1 MLDELKE
8 FLNIPKTPPEIKI
21 YTTFINSKKNSLT
34 NSYCCDLRRINYT
47 KRVSVMEQIAQ
58 RRKKEE
64 RAKKKEMLY
73 NLNKYKKI
81 NLRKFLN
88 RMQDCEQKRKYDLEL
103 KKYEKLKHEVSSLQ
117 DKPKINASSIKFC
130 ENNPREPI
138 YKRTEEIIDEK
149 RKIMK
154 NLTIFYTLPKEIQN
168 QTKIMKNRHKKKY
181 FSAENSKNDSHDN
194 EYTIKSV
201 SIDNF
206 MKNNLRNKKH
216 KKREKM
222 TKQKSD
228 EFYFRQEQWYKKKK
242 ANEKYYE
249 KYYQLQ
255 NYSFSEATFHP
266 SINQVTLEI
275 LDLKNRAN
283 TNNDECY
290 KYNITNSRRQF
301 CDTYENNG
309 KTIFDKLYDDRY
321 KKIHMSQEDFLRSI
335 NYDENFNYNY
345 NHSLY
350 QKKKKN
356 KYKNIS
362 PRYLDIFKSQEYKM
376 LNKNRSFLS
385 YGYMHGKIPPK
396 KKQLKINRS
405 FDYFG
410 TAKYFND
417 AGISSRNTKKIKNKN
432 INYNYNYYNISEE
445 EPYKKKEE
453 INNYLWKN
461 SLLSLKSSPGITD
474 DITYRLNIRQKGA
487 WDKNVPNK
495 IMLNRNVNTRSI
507 LSSIMIK

>member
-181 FSAENSKNDSHDN
+181 LSAENSKNDLHEN
-194 EYTIKSV
+194 EYTIRSV

-206 MKNNLRNKKH
+206 TKKNLRNNYNKK
-216 KKREKM
+216 KEKM

-385 YGYMHGKIPPK
+385 YGYMNGKIPPK

-487 WDKNVPNK
+487 WDNNVPNR

-507 LSSIMIK
+507 LSSMMIK

>member
-21 YTTFINSKKNSLT
+21 YSTFINSKKNTLT
-34 NSYCCDLRRINYT
+34 NSYCCDLRRINYS

-64 RAKKKEMLY
+64 RAKKKEMLN

-103 KKYEKLKHEVSSLQ
+103 KKYEKLKNEVSYLQ
-117 DKPKINASSIKFC
+117 DKPKINSSSIKFC

-138 YKRTEEIIDEK
+138 YKRTEQIIDEK

-168 QTKIMKNRHKKKY
+168 QTNIMRNRHKKKY
-181 FSAENSKNDSHDN
+181 FSAENSKVDLHEN
-194 EYTIKSV
+194 EYTIRSV

-206 MKNNLRNKKH
+206 RKKNLRNNYN

-222 TKQKSD
+222 TKEKSD
-228 EFYFRQEQWYKKKK
+228 EFYFRQEQWYKNKIAK
-242 ANEKYYE
+242 EKYFE
-249 KYYQLQ
+249 KFYQMQ
-255 NYSFSEATFHP
+255 NYSFSDATFHP
-266 SINQVTLEI
+266 YVNQVTLEI

-290 KYNITNSRRQF
+290 KYNITNSKRQF

-309 KTIFDKLYDDRY
+309 RTIFDKLYDDRY
-321 KKIHMSQEDFLRSI
+321 KKTHMSQDDFLRSI

-345 NHSLY
+345 NHCLY
-350 QKKKKN
+350 QKKKRS

-362 PRYLDIFKSQEYKM
+362 PRYLDIYKSQEYKM
-376 LNKNRSFLS
+376 MNKNGSFLS
-385 YGYMHGKIPPK
+385 HGYIYGKMPPK

-405 FDYFG
+405 FDYFNS
-410 TAKYFND
+410 AKYFND
-417 AGISSRNTKKIKNKN
+417 NGISSRNTKKIKSKN
-432 INYNYNYYNISEE
+432 INYNYNISEE
-445 EPYKKKEE
+445 EPYKKKGEM
-453 INNYLWKN
+453 NNYLWKN
-461 SLLSLKSSPGITD
+461 SLLSLKSSSGNSSD
-474 DITYRLNIRQKGA
+474 KTYRLNIRQKGA
-487 WDKNVPNK
+487 WDNNVPNK
-495 IMLNRNVNTRSI
+495 ILLNRNVNTRSI
-507 LSSIMIK
+507 LSSIMKK